1 MNPLFGG
8 NGAGG
13 FQVNP
18 QLAQMVRMMRGGAT
32 PQALMGQFPQL
43 QQVMNMCKGQNPR
56 DVFYSMCNQRG
67 VNPDDILNQLR

>member
-8 NGAGG
+8 SGGG

-18 QLAQMVRMMRGGAT
+18 QLAQMARMMNGGAT
-32 PQALMGQFPQL
+32 PQAIMSQFPQL
-43 QQVMNMCKGQNPR
+43 QQVVKMCNGQNPK
-56 DVFYSMCNQRG
+56 DVFYSMCKQRG